1 MAPSPAPTI
10 AHETVAA
17 GTLHA
22 RKSRRPGNF
31 SNDQATRWQ
40 VVDIIWE
47 YPLFRASGAGG
58 RQGLRGDTWRGL
70 WTAHR

>member
-22 RKSRRPGNF
+22 RKSRRPGKF
-31 SNDQATRWQ
+31 SSDQATRWQ
-40 VVDIIWE
+40 VVDII
-47 YPLFRASGAGG
+47 
-58 RQGLRGDTWRGL
+58 
-70 WTAHR
+70 